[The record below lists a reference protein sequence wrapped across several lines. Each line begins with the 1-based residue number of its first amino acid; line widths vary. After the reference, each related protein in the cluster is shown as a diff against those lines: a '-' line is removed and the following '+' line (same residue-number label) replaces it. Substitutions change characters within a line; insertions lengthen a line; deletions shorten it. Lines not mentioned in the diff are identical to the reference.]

1 MNARDTSG
9 AAFPHPAG
17 TDGYD
22 EAFYAQTGLTKREY
36 AAIHLLAG
44 LVASPTSDDMT
55 LDDLALHAVAQTD
68 ALLAALAEDAG

>member
-1 MNARDTSG
+1 MDARDTSG
-9 AAFPHPAG
+9 NAFPHTVYP
-17 TDGYD
+17 
-22 EAFYAQTGLTKREY
+22 GLTKREY